1 MATNFPTSLDTLVNP
16 LPGDN
21 VNAPS
26 HAAQHTNANDA
37 IEALEQKVGITNSAV
52 TTTHDYRISQ
62 VEALVGSAVSGSKSI
77 IQDVRNQSGVSLT
90 KATPVYVSGSTG
102 ASGQLLVSRAS
113 NSSESTSSKTMGLT
127 SSTISNNSNGQVISD
142 GILEGIDT
150 TGAVDGDPVWLGTS
164 GQKIYGI
171 ANKPYGS
178 AHLVF
183 LGIVIRGGQQN
194 TGSMY
199 VKIQNGFE
207 IEELHNVSAQN
218 PATGDILVYNATT
231 GLWELET
238 STTFVTTTDLG
249 NSLGSYVLSSEVSNP
264 DGVASLDSSGTVPDA
279 QLAANV
285 TRDSNTQTLT
295 NKSISISSG
304 LTSVSGY
311 DNITAFFGQSNIIVF
326 QDGIDKGGRINIS
339 SVGVITQSVPGAGYT
354 PGLGVIGGGTR
365 VVIGASGNIF
375 TGRLVDFN
383 AALID
388 GDFATASDISTA
400 ISNLVD
406 SSPAALNTLNE
417 LAAALNDDENYA
429 TTVTTALS
437 GKAPIASPALTGTPT
452 APTPAAGDSTTKIAT
467 TAYVQDSLGMVMALA
482 L

>member
-62 VEALVGSAVSGSKSI
+62 VEALVGSALSGSKSI
-77 IQDVRNQSGVSLT
+77 VQDVRNQSGVSLT
-90 KATPVYVSGSTG
+90 KATPVYISGSIG
-102 ASGQLLVSRAS
+102 ASGRLLVSRAS

-150 TGAVDGDPVWLGTS
+150 TGAVDGDPVWLGTN
-164 GQKIYGI
+164 GQKIYGLV
-171 ANKPYGS
+171 NKPYAP

-231 GLWELET
+231 GLWALQT

-249 NSLGSYVLSSEVSNP
+249 NSLGSYVPTSDVGQV
-264 DGVASLDSSGTVPDA
+264 DGVASLDSSGNVPVS
-279 QLAANV
+279 QL
-285 TRDSNTQTLT
+285 
-295 NKSISISSG
+295 
-304 LTSVSGY
+304 
-311 DNITAFFGQSNIIVF
+311 
-326 QDGIDKGGRINIS
+326 
-339 SVGVITQSVPGAGYT
+339 
-354 PGLGVIGGGTR
+354 
-365 VVIGASGNIF
+365 GN
-375 TGRLVDFN
+375 
-383 AALID
+383 LID
-388 GDFATASDISTA
+388 AA
-400 ISNLVD
+400 
-406 SSPAALNTLNE
+406 PAALNTLNE

>member
-62 VEALVGSAVSGSKSI
+62 VEALVTSAVSGSKSLV
-77 IQDVRNQSGVSLT
+77 QDVRNQSGVSLT
-90 KATPVYVSGSTG
+90 KATPVYVSGSEG
-102 ASGQLLVSRAS
+102 ASGRLLVSRAS
-113 NSSESTSSKTMGLT
+113 NSAESSSSKTMGLT
-127 SSTISNNSNGQVISD
+127 SSTISNNSNGQVVSE

-164 GQKIYGI
+164 GQKIYGL
-171 ANKPYGS
+171 ANKPYAP

-231 GLWELET
+231 GLWELQT

-249 NSLGSYVLSSEVSNP
+249 NSLGSYVPTSDVGQV
-264 DGVASLDSSGTVPDA
+264 DGVASLDSSGNVPVS
-279 QLAANV
+279 QL
-285 TRDSNTQTLT
+285 
-295 NKSISISSG
+295 
-304 LTSVSGY
+304 
-311 DNITAFFGQSNIIVF
+311 
-326 QDGIDKGGRINIS
+326 
-339 SVGVITQSVPGAGYT
+339 
-354 PGLGVIGGGTR
+354 
-365 VVIGASGNIF
+365 GN
-375 TGRLVDFN
+375 
-383 AALID
+383 LID
-388 GDFATASDISTA
+388 AA
-400 ISNLVD
+400 
-406 SSPAALNTLNE
+406 PAALNTLNE

-437 GKAPIASPALTGTPT
+437 GKAPLASPALTGTPT
-452 APTPAAGDSTTKIAT
+452 APTAASGTSTTQIAT
-467 TAYVQDSLGMVMALA
+467 TAYVQDSLAMAMALA

>member
-16 LPGDN
+16 LSGDN

-62 VEALVGSAVSGSKSI
+62 VELLLAGGSKSI
-77 IQDVRNQSGVSLT
+77 VQDVRNQSGSTLI
-90 KATPVYVSGSTG
+90 KGTPVYVSGSEG
-102 ASGQLLVSRAS
+102 ASGKLLVSPAS
-113 NSSESTSSKTMGLT
+113 NSAESTSSKTMGLT
-127 SSTISNNSNGQVISD
+127 SSTILNNNNGQVVSE

-171 ANKPYGS
+171 ANKPYAP

-218 PATGDILVYNATT
+218 PETGDILVYNATT
-231 GLWELET
+231 GLWELQT

-249 NSLGSYVLSSEVSNP
+249 NSLGDYIPIGDVGQA
-264 DGVASLDSSGTVPDA
+264 DGVASLDSSGNVPVS
-279 QLAANV
+279 QL
-285 TRDSNTQTLT
+285 
-295 NKSISISSG
+295 
-304 LTSVSGY
+304 
-311 DNITAFFGQSNIIVF
+311 
-326 QDGIDKGGRINIS
+326 
-339 SVGVITQSVPGAGYT
+339 
-354 PGLGVIGGGTR
+354 
-365 VVIGASGNIF
+365 GN
-375 TGRLVDFN
+375 
-383 AALID
+383 LID
-388 GDFATASDISTA
+388 AA
-400 ISNLVD
+400 
-406 SSPAALNTLNE
+406 PAALNTLNE

-437 GKAPIASPALTGTPT
+437 GKAPIDSPALTGTPT
-452 APTPAAGDSTTKIAT
+452 APTAASGTNTTQIAT
-467 TAYVQDSLGMVMALA
+467 TAYVQDSVAMAMAMAL
-482 L
+482 

>member
-16 LPGDN
+16 LSGNN
-21 VNAPS
+21 VSSPS

-37 IEALEQKVGITNSAV
+37 IEALEAKVGITNSAV
-52 TTTHDYRISQ
+52 STSHDYRISQ

-77 IQDVRNQSGVSLT
+77 VQDVRNQSGVSLT

-102 ASGQLLVSRAS
+102 ASGRLLVSPAS

-127 SSTISNNSNGQVISD
+127 SSTISNNSNGQVVSE

-164 GQKIYGI
+164 GQKIYGL

-207 IEELHNVSAQN
+207 IEELHNVSARN

-231 GLWELET
+231 GLWALQT

-249 NSLGSYVLSSEVSNP
+249 NSLGDYIPIGDVGQA
-264 DGVASLDSSGTVPDA
+264 DGVASLDSSGYVPD
-279 QLAANV
+279 
-285 TRDSNTQTLT
+285 TQ
-295 NKSISISSG
+295 I
-304 LTSVSGY
+304 
-311 DNITAFFGQSNIIVF
+311 
-326 QDGIDKGGRINIS
+326 
-339 SVGVITQSVPGAGYT
+339 
-354 PGLGVIGGGTR
+354 
-365 VVIGASGNIF
+365 ASTIAR
-375 TGRLVDFN
+375 T
-383 AALID
+383 
-388 GDFATASDISTA
+388 SDISTA
-400 ISNLVD
+400 ISNLID
-406 SSPAALNTLNE
+406 GAPAALDTLNE
-417 LAAALNDDENYA
+417 LAAAINDDSSYA
-429 TTVTTALS
+429 STITTAL
-437 GKAPIASPALTGTPT
+437 GTKAPIASPTFTGTVILPNNT
-452 APTPAAGDSTTKIAT
+452 VTNAMLAGSIDNNKLSNSSIIINGSS
-467 TAYVQDSLGMVMALA
+467 VSLGGSVNITGLPSQTGNTGKYLTTDGSTASWETVSGGISTAKVYFMKG
-482 L
+482 